1 MAGDAINTLT
11 AKRDELA
18 AELKIT
24 KTRLAWLQDSLAH
37 IDAALQLID
46 TAQVPLQITQTNN
59 AVWLFYNRPIYP
71 GISCPRCAPEAPWTG
86 RNWRWQS

>member
-46 TAQVPLQITQTNN
+46 TAQVPLQIT
-59 AVWLFYNRPIYP
+59 
-71 GISCPRCAPEAPWTG
+71 
-86 RNWRWQS
+86 

>member
-24 KTRLAWLQDSLAH
+24 KTRLAWQQDSLAH
-37 IDAALQLID
+37 IDA
-46 TAQVPLQITQTNN
+46 AQVPLQITQTNN
-59 AVWLFYNRPIYP
+59 AVWLFYNKPIYP